1 MIKQHYTGNSRRAMN
16 IIWNAAQDYEWNS
29 PFLAFH
35 PNGKPDDYLNM
46 VIGLTAKWLDR
57 DRITDFFERL
67 GQGPTID
74 EASVLLWLGIENC
87 VYGKELPH
95 RPVLARMRAQRA
107 EEFFQ
112 VNGMLSE
119 QQMSFMSI
127 RVYDQELIR
136 WSHVLGRKVLTVGP
150 AAMKLSHA
158 LEFSPE
164 WDTDEVLARMHQILK
179 EYFRMSL
186 SDASGR
192 KAVGRGG
199 LWKALTR
206 PFSGRETRKA
216 DLLVLR
222 KGTGSGDAK
231 RSVHLTHNFGELHTS
246 ADSAEDRTYI
256 ENAFG
261 PCMYTDGEMRI
272 LENSLCVG
280 DDAGCRLWFTK
291 EKPENVSALGLV
303 SARRQGAAPTDAKDQ
318 ETAHINARNQGAAHT
333 NAKDQK
339 AAPINAKGQGP
350 AHISPRLLKEGQ
362 KLRKD
367 RDAQR
372 ARNREYYKTHQFKI
386 LESIRNL
393 SAQTEVIFQTY
404 LRRLESN
411 AKRGK
416 LDGGKAWRMKV
427 MGDSQIFRID
437 SDISDSTV
445 CVDLLLDASQSR
457 MNSQEMIACQALV
470 IARSFEQ
477 SHIPVRV
484 TAFRSLRG
492 YTILERLKDFGD
504 RRGDGIFGF
513 YAGGWNRDALC
524 LKAMEYLMV
533 EEKKQGRSDNRI
545 LLVLTDANPNDSVQ
559 MPPKEGSLFAREY
572 EGDDAVKDAV
582 EAVRMLTSDG
592 IHTGALYYGSTSH
605 LDNVHQI
612 YGQMYVRVKTL
623 NQLPDAVSELL
634 RRSLSQMPD

>member
-16 IIWNAAQDYEWNS
+16 IIWNAAQDYDWNS

-35 PNGKPDDYLNM
+35 PNGEPDDYLNM

-57 DRITDFFERL
+57 ERVTDFFERL

-95 RPVLARMRAQRA
+95 RPVLEQMRAKRA
-107 EEFFQ
+107 EEFFR
-112 VNGMLSE
+112 VSGMLSE

-136 WSHVLGRKVLTVGP
+136 WSRVLGRRALGVGP

-158 LEFSPE
+158 LEFSSD
-164 WDTDEVLARMHQILK
+164 WDTEEVLSRMHQILR
-179 EYFRMSL
+179 EYFNMSL
-186 SDASGR
+186 EGVQRRGAGR
-192 KAVGRGG
+192 RAGF
-199 LWKALTR
+199 WKSLAK
-206 PFSGRETRKA
+206 PFAGRENRKA

-222 KGTGSGDAK
+222 KGSGSGDAK
-231 RSVHLTHNFGELHTS
+231 RSVHLTHNFGEIHTS
-246 ADSAEDRTYI
+246 ASAEEDRVYI

-261 PCMYTDGEMRI
+261 PCMYTDAEMRI
-272 LENSLCVG
+272 LESNLCVG
-280 DDAGCRLWFTK
+280 NDAGCRLWFTGDAQGGGRDSGQDAAR
-291 EKPENVSALGLV
+291 VS
-303 SARRQGAAPTDAKDQ
+303 S
-318 ETAHINARNQGAAHT
+318 
-333 NAKDQK
+333 
-339 AAPINAKGQGP
+339 
-350 AHISPRLLKEGQ
+350 RLLKEGQ
-362 KLRKD
+362 KLRQD

-372 ARNREYYKTHQFKI
+372 QRNEEYYRTHLFKI
-386 LESIRNL
+386 RESIRNL

-404 LRRLESN
+404 LQRLQSN

-416 LDGGKAWRMKV
+416 LDGGKAWRMKI

-437 SDISDSTV
+437 TDISESTV

-470 IARSFEQ
+470 IARSFEE

-484 TAFRSLRG
+484 SAFRSLRG
-492 YTILERLKDFGD
+492 YTILERLKEFGD
-504 RRGDGIFGF
+504 RRGDGIFRF

-533 EEKKQGRSDNRI
+533 EEKKQGRYDNRI

-572 EGDDAVKDAV
+572 EGDEVVKDAAD
-582 EAVRMLTSDG
+582 AVRMLISDG
-592 IHTGALYYGSTSH
+592 IHAGALYYGSTSH

-634 RRSLSQMPD
+634 RRSLSQMAD